1 MKEVKNYV
9 KAIITLLDEE
19 QFFERAG
26 IFMDRDIIEQFLIQ
40 TVTNNIEETG
50 IPDLKPNQLEE
61 VRRRQAV
68 DPRYQGGRQRRAA
81 VKHRSPNDSAV
92 GITQTAD
99 ILHGEAAHR
108 PTR

>member
-9 KAIITLLDEE
+9 KAIISLLDEE

-40 TVTNNIEETG
+40 TVSDNLEKTG

-61 VRRRQAV
+61 VIDKTSKFIIEETFQDLLKEGKIVVAGV
-68 DPRYQGGRQRRAA
+68 DE
-81 VKHRSPNDSAV
+81 N
-92 GITQTAD
+92 
-99 ILHGEAAHR
+99 GEFLYASVEK
-108 PTR
+108 

>member
-26 IFMDRDIIEQFLIQ
+26 IFMDRDIIEQFLIE
-40 TVTNNIEETG
+40 TVTNNLDETG

-61 VRRRQAV
+61 IIDKTSKFIIEETFQDLLRDGKIVIAGM
-68 DPRYQGGRQRRAA
+68 DE
-81 VKHRSPNDSAV
+81 K
-92 GITQTAD
+92 
-99 ILHGEAAHR
+99 GEFLYSSGEK
-108 PTR
+108 

>member
-9 KAIITLLDEE
+9 KAIISLLDEE

-40 TVTNNIEETG
+40 TVSDNLEETG

-61 VRRRQAV
+61 VIDKTSKFIIEETFQDLLKEGKIVVAGV
-68 DPRYQGGRQRRAA
+68 DE
-81 VKHRSPNDSAV
+81 N
-92 GITQTAD
+92 
-99 ILHGEAAHR
+99 GEFLYASVEK
-108 PTR
+108 

>member
-61 VRRRQAV
+61 VINKTSKFIIEETFQDLLKEGKIVVAGV
-68 DPRYQGGRQRRAA
+68 DE
-81 VKHRSPNDSAV
+81 N
-92 GITQTAD
+92 
-99 ILHGEAAHR
+99 GEFLYSS
-108 PTR
+108 TEK

>member
-9 KAIITLLDEE
+9 KAIITLLHEE

-61 VRRRQAV
+61 VINKTSKFIIEETFQDLLKEGKIVVAGV
-68 DPRYQGGRQRRAA
+68 DE
-81 VKHRSPNDSAV
+81 N
-92 GITQTAD
+92 
-99 ILHGEAAHR
+99 GEFLYSSVEK
-108 PTR
+108 

>member
-26 IFMDRDIIEQFLIQ
+26 IFMDRDIIEQFLIE
-40 TVTNNIEETG
+40 TVTNNLEETG

-61 VRRRQAV
+61 IIDKTSKFIIEETFQDLLRDGKIVIAGM
-68 DPRYQGGRQRRAA
+68 DEKG
-81 VKHRSPNDSAV
+81 
-92 GITQTAD
+92 
-99 ILHGEAAHR
+99 
-108 PTR
+108 

>member
-1 MKEVKNYV
+1 MIEVKNYV

-61 VRRRQAV
+61 VINKTSKFIIEETFQDLLKEGKIVVAGV
-68 DPRYQGGRQRRAA
+68 DE
-81 VKHRSPNDSAV
+81 N
-92 GITQTAD
+92 
-99 ILHGEAAHR
+99 GEFLYSSVEK
-108 PTR
+108 

>member
-9 KAIITLLDEE
+9 KAIISLLDEE

-40 TVTNNIEETG
+40 TVSDNLEETG

-61 VRRRQAV
+61 IIDKTSKFIIEETFQ
-68 DPRYQGGRQRRAA
+68 DLLKEGRIVVAGMDE
-81 VKHRSPNDSAV
+81 N
-92 GITQTAD
+92 
-99 ILHGEAAHR
+99 GEFLYSSVEK
-108 PTR
+108 

>member
-61 VRRRQAV
+61 VINKTSKFIIEETFQDLLKEGKIVVAGV
-68 DPRYQGGRQRRAA
+68 DE
-81 VKHRSPNDSAV
+81 N
-92 GITQTAD
+92 
-99 ILHGEAAHR
+99 GEFLYSSVEK
-108 PTR
+108 

>member
-9 KAIITLLDEE
+9 KAIISLLDEE

-40 TVTNNIEETG
+40 TVSNNLEETG

-61 VRRRQAV
+61 VIDKTSKFIIEETFQDLLKEGKIVVAGV
-68 DPRYQGGRQRRAA
+68 DE
-81 VKHRSPNDSAV
+81 N
-92 GITQTAD
+92 
-99 ILHGEAAHR
+99 GEFLYASVEK
-108 PTR
+108 

>member
-26 IFMDRDIIEQFLIQ
+26 IFMDRDIIEQFLIEA
-40 TVTNNIEETG
+40 VTNNLNQTG

-61 VRRRQAV
+61 VIDKTSRFIIEETFQDLLKEGKIVIAGM
-68 DPRYQGGRQRRAA
+68 DE
-81 VKHRSPNDSAV
+81 N
-92 GITQTAD
+92 
-99 ILHGEAAHR
+99 GEFLYSSVEK
-108 PTR
+108 

>member
-26 IFMDRDIIEQFLIQ
+26 IFMDRDIIEQFLIEA
-40 TVTNNIEETG
+40 VANNLEETG

-61 VRRRQAV
+61 VINKTSKFIIEETFQDLLKEGKIVVAGM
-68 DPRYQGGRQRRAA
+68 DE
-81 VKHRSPNDSAV
+81 K
-92 GITQTAD
+92 
-99 ILHGEAAHR
+99 GEFLYSSVEK
-108 PTR
+108 

>member
-26 IFMDRDIIEQFLIQ
+26 IFMDRDIIEQFLIE
-40 TVTNNIEETG
+40 TVSNNLEETG

-61 VRRRQAV
+61 IIDKTSKFIIEETFQ
-68 DPRYQGGRQRRAA
+68 DLLKEGRIVVAGMDE
-81 VKHRSPNDSAV
+81 N
-92 GITQTAD
+92 
-99 ILHGEAAHR
+99 GEFLYSSVEK
-108 PTR
+108 